1 MQSVALIVR
10 LSVHER
16 VNMRYQIS
24 GKQIDIGMALQQHV
38 KGEIDDVVS
47 KYAERPTDAIVV
59 FLSGHSMCEAYSF
72 IDRSNSTG
80 SVS

>member
-1 MQSVALIVR
+1 MKG
-10 LSVHER
+10 

-47 KYAERPTDAIVV
+47 KYAERPTDAIIV
-59 FLSGHSMCEAYSF
+59 FLKVVTSLYVKLLF
-72 IDRSNSTG
+72 IYRR
-80 SVS
+80 V